1 MGDTPERGIYENT
14 RNSASG
20 LNGICRAIVLDY
32 WAGNPALTL
41 ALLFL
46 FLPFIM
52 IKFSLNPSGFAPP
65 IEPSF

>member
-32 WAGNPALTL
+32 WAGDPRPHTSPII
-41 ALLFL
+41 
-46 FLPFIM
+46 PFSP
-52 IKFSLNPSGFAPP
+52 FYYD
-65 IEPSF
+65 